1 MLCFIIVSFLCD
13 DKIVQNICLNFRP
26 MLKINLEVSNLI
38 HQICYNKLSI
48 HCVAFGKCMLQL
60 ICFEL
65 RTLHMIYVFRN
76 YMTIQHIHAFH
87 NVCGLWSP
95 KSCLCNSRVESETKS
110 SRNHS
115 SFWLPRNE
123 NLKTVS
129 VLPVY
134 AWRACFS
141 KHKVDFHSFFN
152 CNADSQSF
160 VQQKHLWYARKWNRS
175 ELYMHNLE
183 HWIRTSVTLY
193 EAWCAGCYDR

>member
-26 MLKINLEVSNLI
+26 MLKINLEAYNLI
-38 HQICYNKLSI
+38 RQICYSEIKHTLCSI
-48 HCVAFGKCMLQL
+48 WKMYAPSYMFRTSDITYDL
-60 ICFEL
+60 CF
-65 RTLHMIYVFRN
+65 
-76 YMTIQHIHAFH
+76 QKHIHAFH

-175 ELYMHNLE
+175 GLYMHNLE

-193 EAWCAGCYDR
+193 EAWYAGCYDR

>member
-26 MLKINLEVSNLI
+26 MLKINLEAHNLI
-38 HQICYNKLSI
+38 RQICYSEIK
-48 HCVAFGKCMLQL
+48 
-60 ICFEL
+60 
-65 RTLHMIYVFRN
+65 
-76 YMTIQHIHAFH
+76 HAFH

-95 KSCLCNSRVESETKS
+95 KSCLCNSRVESETES

-123 NLKTVS
+123 NLKTIS

-134 AWRACFS
+134 TWRACFS

-175 ELYMHNLE
+175 GLYMHNLE

-193 EAWCAGCYDR
+193 EAWYAGCYDR